1 MLRAGLRAS
10 PIDVL
15 RQWAA
20 WRQWPASDLV
30 PLTIFVLLALMP
42 ALASLG
48 SEIYLLNLFTRVMIF
63 AIAALALDL
72 IVGYGALVSF
82 GHAAF
87 IGLGAYAV
95 GILAFHGMNEVLLS
109 LPLAIA
115 VAGLFAIATG
125 FVCLRTRGVYFIMI
139 TLAFGQMAFF
149 TASSLAPY
157 GGDDGL
163 TIHAR
168 DTLLGFPV
176 LGSDRALYYIVL
188 LCLLGSFFLCRAI
201 VLSRFGRVLRG
212 ARENPTRMAAIG
224 FEIFRYQLIAYAIS
238 GALAGLSGFLL
249 ANATEFVSPAYM
261 SWQRSGELI
270 IMVLLGGMG
279 TLYGAIIG
287 AAAFLLTEEWLS
299 GLTEHWKVIFGPL
312 LVIVVVF
319 ARGGLVGLVPQVVRA
334 LRGDPL
340 GRTSAVFAKL
350 RADFVRR
357 VSLGVQGARHGSVGF
372 SAQLVPMVSA
382 ITARI
387 AMPPRVN
394 TSTEGVAAR
403 LVSIL
408 QEAFAL
414 RFALAKQCGAILQ
427 RVSLGTEH
435 ARRGLVAFAGRLT
448 PVIQATS
455 ARLATLPPRVH
466 SSAERLAARL
476 KPILRFYREALER
489 GSALADEHCAQL
501 LRRLSLATQGA
512 RRGLVAFAARLTPV
526 IQAATAR
533 MAVLRPRVHSSAE
546 RLAARLTP
554 ILQSYRAAFER
565 GSSLASEQRA
575 HVFRRVSRGAQSAQ
589 RGLVAFAARLTPVIR
604 AMTARIAL
612 LPPRVHSSVERLAV
626 RLTPLLHT
634 SREAFARG
642 STPAAKLSADL
653 ARRVLLRARETRR
666 GLVALAARFEPI
678 IQNGTERAAAT
689 LAARSYAIR
698 NRLSSRLAPRVHT
711 YCEAVTRL
719 TRRLAGEIAGI
730 RSELTRRL
738 RGG

>member
-1 MLRAGLRAS
+1 MLRTGLRAS
-10 PIDVL
+10 SVDVH

-20 WRQWPASDLV
+20 LRQWPARDLV
-30 PLTIFVLLALMP
+30 PLIIFLLLALIP
-42 ALASLG
+42 AFASLG
-48 SEIYLLNLFTRVMIF
+48 ADIYLLNLFARVMIF

-87 IGLGAYAV
+87 IGLGAYTV
-95 GILAFHGMNEVLLS
+95 GILAFHGMSDILLS
-109 LPLAIA
+109 LPLALA
-115 VAGLFAIATG
+115 VSGLFAIATG
-125 FVCLRTRGVYFIMI
+125 FVCLRTQGVYFIMI

-176 LGSDRALYYIVL
+176 LRSDRTLYYIVF

-249 ANATEFVSPAYM
+249 ANAEEFVSPAYM

-334 LRGDPL
+334 LRDDPL
-340 GRTSAVFAKL
+340 GRVAALVTRR
-350 RADFVRR
+350 RADFLRQ
-357 VSLGVQGARHGSVGF
+357 VSLGAQSAQHGLVGF
-372 SAQLVPMVSA
+372 
-382 ITARI
+382 ARI
-387 AMPPRVN
+387 ATVPPRVQTN
-394 TSTEGVAAR
+394 T
-403 LVSIL
+403 
-408 QEAFAL
+408 
-414 RFALAKQCGAILQ
+414 
-427 RVSLGTEH
+427 
-435 ARRGLVAFAGRLT
+435 
-448 PVIQATS
+448 
-455 ARLATLPPRVH
+455 
-466 SSAERLAARL
+466 
-476 KPILRFYREALER
+476 
-489 GSALADEHCAQL
+489 
-501 LRRLSLATQGA
+501 
-512 RRGLVAFAARLTPV
+512 
-526 IQAATAR
+526 
-533 MAVLRPRVHSSAE
+533 E

-554 ILQSYRAAFER
+554 ILQTCREAFAR
-565 GSSLASEQRA
+565 GSALCTNQRA
-575 HVFRRVSRGAQSAQ
+575 DIFRRASLGARGSQ
-589 RGLVAFAARLTPVIR
+589 RGLITLAARLTPVIQ
-604 AMTARIAL
+604 AMTARTAK
-612 LPPRVHSSVERLAV
+612 LPPRLHSSAERLAAHLTPILQACREAV
-626 RLTPLLHT
+626 ARGAALATKQRTDCFRRASLGSQGARRAVVALAARLTPVIQATTARVATLRPRLHSSAERLT
-634 SREAFARG
+634 ARLTPMFHACREAYVRVSMLA
-642 STPAAKLSADL
+642 TKLSADVV
-653 ARRVLLRARETRR
+653 RRVSLGAQDARR
-666 GLVALAARFEPI
+666 GLVALAARLTPI
-678 IQNGTERAAAT
+678 IREGTERTAT
-689 LAARSYAIR
+689 LSAHACTVGH
-698 NRLSSRLAPRVHT
+698 RLSLWLAPMLHT
-711 YCEAVTRL
+711 YREAFLRL
-719 TRRLAGEIAGI
+719 TRRMIGEIAGL